1 MHRTFLHRTFQHD
14 TLAPFLAPF
23 DPGRRTRYYLSVLM
37 AKYAACIAA
46 GTVLY
51 HLHACFKLSD
61 AMMGSDEGAAGLG
74 DATWWQG
81 KALLGA
87 MSLLLQK
94 VPMLA
99 VNKLFRIERNRLRAE
114 AMQLRPHKFCGLCK
128 VPRAFAVVPWLAFFL
143 LLVACFGIIIVLT
156 STRFLQTG
164 AAGGGGAGRGLGED
178 TTHCGC
184 AGVTAGK
191 DVESDWITLLL
202 LIVGFRTLVYRPLM
216 ILVGTAL
223 FVCNERRKGK
233 VRARSRSGDRTEASD
248 RIGLEMA
255 SHEFSARIK
264 RKFTSNGDGAET
276 KTSDSFLVELEGEGK
291 NGNRERSIENPYVQV
306 LGWSGWSVCAV
317 CVVHVICCVN
327 IHL

>member
-1 MHRTFLHRTFQHD
+1 
-14 TLAPFLAPF
+14 
-23 DPGRRTRYYLSVLM
+23 M

-94 VPMLA
+94 VPMIA
-99 VNKLFRIERNRLRAE
+99 VNKLFRIERNRRRAE
-114 AMQLRPHKFCGLCK
+114 AMQLRPHTFCGLCK
-128 VPRAFAVVPWLAFFL
+128 VPRAFAIVPWFAFFL

-156 STRFLQTG
+156 STGFLQTG
-164 AAGGGGAGRGLGED
+164 AANGGPGED

-233 VRARSRSGDRTEASD
+233 VRARSRSIPLSDCTESSD

-255 SHEFSARIK
+255 LPKRSFRIK

-276 KTSDSFLVELEGEGK
+276 KSSDSFLTEGEDNKFG
-291 NGNRERSIENPYVQV
+291 RERTTSEVENPYVQ
-306 LGWSGWSVCAV
+306 SVWVKCVCYVRCACHLLRQNIPITDNLFPPFPFRLF
-317 CVVHVICCVN
+317 CVPFAPLLTHDPGSQCF
-327 IHL
+327 